1 MYFYLLNFLY
11 LILFGLGLDFLIS
24 PLLPVAYG
32 FQQFLLCA
40 VIWVD

>member
-24 PLLPVAYG
+24 PLLPCYTWVSAA
-32 FQQFLLCA
+32 FILC
-40 VIWVD
+40 DYLG